1 MTDDYNFVAATPEQV
16 ETIRKQL
23 GTDEEDIKKTIAAL
37 REWLRMQPHLPDA
50 IDDAHI
56 ERMYIHCKCSTEK
69 VKKGLDAYFS
79 MRNRYPEI
87 LMNRDPL
94 GPDIKHTMKH
104 MKFAVMPRLTKDL
117 HRVHIIGGIDPDP
130 TWVSWPKHGKTASIA
145 IEMMYFDDYSLGDV
159 VIYDMT
165 NLNAGHVLRTDINI
179 VRALEIGYKTAYCR
193 RLKAFHILNADKI
206 IDFVMKIVKSALS
219 EKLQNRVHVHLPG
232 STTLFDHVPKE
243 YLPDELGGTAGP
255 FDKFAYE
262 FIRRAEKKR
271 DWFVE
276 QDRYTSDESKRPADS
291 HHPDDMYGVAGSFKK
306 LSVD

>member
-1 MTDDYNFVAATPEQV
+1 MPARIPTMTHDHNFVPATPEQV

-23 GTDEEDIKKTIAAL
+23 GTDEEDIKKTIASL
-37 REWLRMQPHLPDA
+37 RDWLRMQPHLPDA

-94 GPDIKHTMKH
+94 GPDIKHTTKH
-104 MKFAVMPRLTKDL
+104 MKFAVMPRLTKEL
-117 HRVHIIGGIDPDP
+117 YRVHIIGGIDPDP

-159 VIYDMT
+159 IIYDMT
-165 NLNAGHVLRTDINI
+165 NLNAGHILRTDINI
-179 VRALEIGYKTAYCR
+179 IRALEIGYK
-193 RLKAFHILNADKI
+193 
-206 IDFVMKIVKSALS
+206 
-219 EKLQNRVHVHLPG
+219 VHVHLPG

-262 FIRRAEKKR
+262 FIGRAEKKR
-271 DWFVE
+271 YWFME
-276 QDRYTSDESKRPADS
+276 QDRYTSDESKRPPDN
-291 HHPDDMYGVAGSFKK
+291 HYTDDMYGVAGSFKK